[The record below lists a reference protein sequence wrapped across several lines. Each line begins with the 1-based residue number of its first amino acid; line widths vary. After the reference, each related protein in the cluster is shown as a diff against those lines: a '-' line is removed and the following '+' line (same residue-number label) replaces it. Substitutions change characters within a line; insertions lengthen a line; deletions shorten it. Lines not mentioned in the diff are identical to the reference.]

1 MEKTILSATTRDI
14 FGKKLAASRSAGS
27 LPAIVYGQDKDNQ
40 PVFLNTHEFSRIFAT
55 AGHNT
60 IIELKIDQEAP
71 ANILIQ
77 DVENSPLS
85 GELTHADLYRIN
97 MSQAIKTTVPLHF
110 VGDAPAVYQQ
120 EGTLL
125 TNIEEVE
132 VETLPAKLPA
142 NIEVDISGLDDF
154 EKTIHIRDLV
164 IPEGVEVLID
174 PEELVCK
181 VEPPRSEEEIEAL
194 NEDIVEELPAEE
206 GEEGAEAVEG
216 EEGAEPAEGGEA
228 KEGKPEQEAGDKND
242 NKNDKKNDKK

>member
-1 MEKTILSATTRDI
+1 MEKTTLSATSRDI
-14 FGKKLAASRSAGS
+14 FGKKLVAARSEGS

-40 PVFLNTHEFSRIFAT
+40 PVFLNTHEFNRIFAT

-60 IIELKIDQEAP
+60 IIELKIGQDAP
-71 ANILIQ
+71 SNILIQ
-77 DVENSPLS
+77 DVAHSPIT

-142 NIEVDISGLDDF
+142 NIEVDITGLDDF
-154 EKTIHIRDLV
+154 EKTIHVRDLV
-164 IPEGVEVLID
+164 VPEGVELLID
-174 PEELVCK
+174 AEELVCK
-181 VEPPRSEEEIEAL
+181 VEPPRSEEEMEAL

-206 GEEGAEAVEG
+206 GAEAVEG
-216 EEGAEPAEGGEA
+216 EEGEA
-228 KEGKPEQEAGDKND
+228 KTEGDEAKTEPEAK
-242 NKNDKKNDKK
+242 